1 MPFPRPPA
9 SAQPRKITLA
19 VSSEMLAHFSFPY
32 SPTNKPVEGSGGRR
46 EEGDGNSGQECVL
59 FSGSNRW
66 GGNSGR
72 SSRSGVK
79 KRDENG
85 DEDDVDD
92 DDFSLASACSGHT
105 KGSKGK
111 SKSKSKSRGKES
123 KKKSSRG
130 GDDEG
135 YSVKLLYSTLVSLLS
150 SNREKLKNIFNTLS
164 YSRKCS
170 LIDLNLS
177 IISDYEKQ
185 GDKELGGGGRD
196 GMEGLIEGFKLLGVL
211 IGCLRLGRMKGDEK
225 VMKRARKG
233 LEALR
238 ESSYS
243 SAFRGEIVKLMFDS
257 RLMLQRRSERDVEA
271 ERKKVFEERFS
282 SGSLYIADELKSGK
296 GEGDEEEVRGLSYWL
311 GVESKTSSSGE
322 GQLVCVED
330 DWRRFPEFRE
340 DYYFRR

>member
-1 MPFPRPPA
+1 MPGPVIVRMPFPRPPA

-111 SKSKSKSRGKES
+111 IKSKSKSKSRGKES
-123 KKKSSRG
+123 KKKSSGG

-150 SNREKLKNIFNTLS
+150 SNREK
-164 YSRKCS
+164 
-170 LIDLNLS
+170 
-177 IISDYEKQ
+177 
-185 GDKELGGGGRD
+185 
-196 GMEGLIEGFKLLGVL
+196 
-211 IGCLRLGRMKGDEK
+211 
-225 VMKRARKG
+225 
-233 LEALR
+233 
-238 ESSYS
+238 
-243 SAFRGEIVKLMFDS
+243 
-257 RLMLQRRSERDVEA
+257 
-271 ERKKVFEERFS
+271 
-282 SGSLYIADELKSGK
+282 
-296 GEGDEEEVRGLSYWL
+296 VR
-311 GVESKTSSSGE
+311 T
-322 GQLVCVED
+322 
-330 DWRRFPEFRE
+330 
-340 DYYFRR
+340 

>member
-1 MPFPRPPA
+1 MR
-9 SAQPRKITLA
+9 
-19 VSSEMLAHFSFPY
+19 
-32 SPTNKPVEGSGGRR
+32 TNYI
-46 EEGDGNSGQECVL
+46 
-59 FSGSNRW
+59 
-66 GGNSGR
+66 
-72 SSRSGVK
+72 
-79 KRDENG
+79 
-85 DEDDVDD
+85 VDD
-92 DDFSLASACSGHT
+92 CVRVVCCISNTNFRHMDFSC
-105 KGSKGK
+105 
-111 SKSKSKSRGKES
+111 
-123 KKKSSRG
+123 
-130 GDDEG
+130 
-135 YSVKLLYSTLVSLLS
+135 VQ
-150 SNREKLKNIFNTLS
+150 LKNIFNTLS

-185 GDKELGGGGRD
+185 GDEELNGGGRD
-196 GMEGLIEGFKLLGVL
+196 GMEGLMEGFKLLGVL

-271 ERKKVFEERFS
+271 EERKKMFEERFS